1 MTARTLNLLRTIS
14 LIVVPAISWAQT
26 VVENPTATQTITQPI
41 ATSLNVNRI
50 ENIRM
55 VDQFGSIQAAVN
67 DTPAGGTV
75 IVPPGYIETLTQDLT
90 LNKSI
95 VIWFAGSA
103 TIHQSG
109 HQVII
114 PAGTSA
120 VSIISNFPLN
130 GNSATNTVLFDG
142 YTGSGAAFQI
152 GGPSA
157 FTSNIYLRGIRI
169 DISNAP
175 SGAQGINLTRTYQY
189 WLEGTGV
196 NADINCGSGCSSG
209 TSLVGILIDG
219 VGTDQTLFSGIGEIN
234 FPIINIGSGLGGSA
248 NSVAIRGKNVATHT
262 LIIGGHIQMAGSGTA
277 CFDVAGNTVNASE
290 LTFYSPNCEAAST
303 ALTVEGPAHAVGDI
317 RIDSGVTTLANFG
330 TGTATNK
337 IRFVDAVGGTV
348 VDNGTTNSVEFPAMN
363 QVHGDIWQIFAN
375 NSFWGV
381 NHIPTNKPR
390 FFFNS
395 VNTFINGE
403 GGGGILFNNGGGN
416 GVYFYNG
423 ATTQVASIDS
433 AGGATFTQGTING
446 NLYVN
451 GAIYKGADYFKIDHP
466 LDPANKYLAHSVVES
481 PDMKNIYDGLA
492 TMDDNGEAEISF
504 PDWFGAL
511 NKEFRYQLT
520 CIGGSAPVYVSQ
532 EIKNNRFRIAGGT
545 PGLKVSWQ
553 VTGVRHDAFAN
564 AHRTPVEEAKPEKE
578 RGHYLFPP
586 PLSSSRKK
594 DDVAKQ

>member
-1 MTARTLNLLRTIS
+1 
-14 LIVVPAISWAQT
+14 
-26 VVENPTATQTITQPI
+26 
-41 ATSLNVNRI
+41 
-50 ENIRM
+50 
-55 VDQFGSIQAAVN
+55 
-67 DTPAGGTV
+67 
-75 IVPPGYIETLTQDLT
+75 
-90 LNKSI
+90 
-95 VIWFAGSA
+95 
-103 TIHQSG
+103 
-109 HQVII
+109 
-114 PAGTSA
+114 
-120 VSIISNFPLN
+120 
-130 GNSATNTVLFDG
+130 
-142 YTGSGAAFQI
+142 
-152 GGPSA
+152 
-157 FTSNIYLRGIRI
+157 
-169 DISNAP
+169 
-175 SGAQGINLTRTYQY
+175 
-189 WLEGTGV
+189 
-196 NADINCGSGCSSG
+196 
-209 TSLVGILIDG
+209 
-219 VGTDQTLFSGIGEIN
+219 
-234 FPIINIGSGLGGSA
+234 
-248 NSVAIRGKNVATHT
+248 VATHT
-262 LIIGGHIQMAGSGTA
+262 LVIGGHIQMAGSGTA
-277 CFDVAGNTVNASE
+277 CFDVTGTTVNASE

-363 QVHGDIWQIFAN
+363 QVHGDLWQIFAN
-375 NSFWGV
+375 SSFWGV
-381 NHIPTNKPR
+381 NHIPTSKTR

-481 PDMKNIYDGLA
+481 PDMKDIYDGLV
-492 TMDDNGEAEISF
+492 TMDENGEAEISF
-504 PDWFGAL
+504 PDWFEAL
-511 NKEFRYQLT
+511 NNDFRYQLT
-520 CIGGSAPVYVSQ
+520 CVGGAAPVYVSQ
-532 EIKNNRFRIAGGT
+532 EIKHNRFRIAGGT

-578 RGHYLFPP
+578 RGHYLFPHSIGAP
-586 PLSSSRKK
+586 K
-594 DDVAKQ
+594 